1 MSVTVDEFL
10 IDRTIKQN
18 VPFQHLIKVR
28 SAYTHWAQK
37 PTRARAAL
45 RIRAA
50 DPNAAP
56 PVTELTIPFEI
67 VLPTIEYGILLKL
80 DADTT
85 ASIPEGTYPFDVV
98 IDIDGADIQDYP
110 VKRGYMR
117 VVNPNPDQIAPT
129 YEETF
134 P

>member
-1 MSVTVDEFL
+1 MSVVVDEFL
-10 IDRTIKQN
+10 IDRTIKKN
-18 VPFQHLIKVR
+18 VPFAHLIKVR

-45 RIRAA
+45 RLVTANPDA
-50 DPNAAP
+50 DP
-56 PVTELTIPFEI
+56 PVAEVILPFTIEY
-67 VLPTIEYGILLKL
+67 PTIEYGILLKL
-80 DADTT
+80 T
-85 ASIPEGTYPFDVV
+85 AAQTETIPVGVYAFDVV
-98 IDIDGADIQDYP
+98 IDIDSADIQDYL

-117 VVNPNPDQIAPT
+117 VVDLNADQIAPT